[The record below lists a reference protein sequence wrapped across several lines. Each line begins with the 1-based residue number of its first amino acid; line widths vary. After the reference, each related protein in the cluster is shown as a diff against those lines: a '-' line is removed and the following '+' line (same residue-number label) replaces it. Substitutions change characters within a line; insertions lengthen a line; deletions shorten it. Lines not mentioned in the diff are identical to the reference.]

1 MFSNGIERKGTLL
14 CLLRLALLD
23 RERLRK
29 PLQFVLVLG
38 GDFLLHVSLMKVVV
52 CNTPRLRGQEVD
64 GASAQTERYRGSWTP
79 AKSLQIPPDVNTT
92 QSIE

>member
-1 MFSNGIERKGTLL
+1 MDQLSSFSEYTLEEDKNL
-14 CLLRLALLD
+14 PEDSVDFSTLPKSGPYT
-23 RERLRK
+23 E
-29 PLQFVLVLG
+29 LQIPQIWAR
-38 GDFLLHVSLMKVVV
+38 

>member
-1 MFSNGIERKGTLL
+1 MTVETVIDKEH
-14 CLLRLALLD
+14 LR
-23 RERLRK
+23 EEMLR
-29 PLQFVLVLG
+29 
-38 GDFLLHVSLMKVVV
+38 

-79 AKSLQIPPDVNTT
+79 AKGLQIPPDVNTT

>member
-1 MFSNGIERKGTLL
+1 MHYYYHSLFGEGIHIYR
-14 CLLRLALLD
+14 
-23 RERLRK
+23 
-29 PLQFVLVLG
+29 
-38 GDFLLHVSLMKVVV
+38 

>member
-1 MFSNGIERKGTLL
+1 MYVRIT
-14 CLLRLALLD
+14 
-23 RERLRK
+23 
-29 PLQFVLVLG
+29 
-38 GDFLLHVSLMKVVV
+38 V

>member
-1 MFSNGIERKGTLL
+1 MVYELMQYKVQHQDEVSDTFGADIGIMIGDTLSPEL
-14 CLLRLALLD
+14 WLLYMA
-23 RERLRK
+23 
-29 PLQFVLVLG
+29 
-38 GDFLLHVSLMKVVV
+38 DFEIPP